1 MCRDTKNVGPD
12 THVGSKSAQIDMS
25 PTSRGHVA
33 NMLPTFQLRCFGVRL
48 CCFAIFLAC
57 GDLCHCNDWLL
68 KLHCLWPRIICIHHL
83 MMEVLFQ
90 SHWELISTTHLGD
103 PEAPLTCI
111 IQDVITRKM
120 IVACDVRRARV
131 DALPCV
137 ACRLP
142 IPWREEEPPSST
154 PLWGHSQQP
163 AF

>member
-1 MCRDTKNVGPD
+1 
-12 THVGSKSAQIDMS
+12 
-25 PTSRGHVA
+25 
-33 NMLPTFQLRCFGVRL
+33 
-48 CCFAIFLAC
+48 
-57 GDLCHCNDWLL
+57 
-68 KLHCLWPRIICIHHL
+68 